1 MTDVAQTPNPPA
13 KMSAEDAY
21 RALMA
26 PPTPAIDPNVPAD
39 APAPDAATVAPL
51 DAPSGRVSFEQLT
64 DAHDAAQTGAQD
76 RPAGNPADADPQ
88 KVLPTPNT
96 EPAPNTPKRLT
107 VADLAGYEVE
117 LNIDGRPVV
126 VTGDKLI
133 RDRQREV
140 SANKRFEEASRL
152 RAEAEAAMEAMSAAL
167 DDPDRLV
174 AELRR
179 SGRDPSAIA
188 RALFE
193 REQQIAAM
201 TPEQKRI
208 AELEM
213 REREFQAIEA
223 QRQQKAIE
231 YQTQQASAV
240 YTRDFNAVL
249 DAEQVAHPGL
259 RKVLTAM
266 MADATIAAEQQEER
280 RLTKGEARALVRSV
294 VGEYER
300 PAAPETTEQRRAR
313 ITADDVKWF
322 LDQQK
327 ATKIESAPQLARD
340 PRDVIGQP
348 RTPRG
353 QYASQRQPSTDI
365 NGRTV
370 VQNVS
375 SAWGKRF

>member
-26 PPTPAIDPNVPAD
+26 PPTPAIDPNVPSD
-39 APAPDAATVAPL
+39 APAPDAATGAPL
-51 DAPSGRVSFEQLT
+51 DASSGRVSFEQLT

-208 AELEM
+208 AELEAK
-213 REREFQAIEA
+213 EREFQALEV

-231 YQTQQASAV
+231 YQTQQASAA
-240 YTRDFNAVL
+240 YSRDFNAVL
-249 DAEQVAHPGL
+249 DTEQVAHPGL

-266 MADATIAAEQQEER
+266 MAEATIKAEQQERR
-280 RLTKGEARALVRSV
+280 RLTKGDARALVRSV

-300 PAAPETTEQRRAR
+300 PASPQTTEQRRAS
-313 ITADDVKWF
+313 ITAEDVKWF

-327 ATKIESAPQLARD
+327 ATKIESAPQLPRRD
-340 PRDVIGQP
+340 DVISQP
-348 RTPRG
+348 RQNG
-353 QYASQRQPSTDI
+353 KYAGYQKPQTDI

>member
-1 MTDVAQTPNPPA
+1 MPDVAQTPNPPA

-26 PPTPAIDPNVPAD
+26 PPTPAIDPNVPSD

-51 DAPSGRVSFEQLT
+51 DAPGRVSFDQLT
-64 DAHDAAQTGAQD
+64 DAHDAAQAGAQD
-76 RPAGNPADADPQ
+76 RPVGNPADADPQ
-88 KVLPTPNT
+88 KVLPDPN
-96 EPAPNTPKRLT
+96 PASAPNTPKRLT

-167 DDPDRLV
+167 DDPDLLV

-179 SGRDPSAIA
+179 SGRDPNAIA

-213 REREFQAIEA
+213 REREFQALEA

-231 YQTQQASAV
+231 YQTQQARQA
-240 YTRDFNAVL
+240 YERDFNAVL

-266 MADATIAAEQQEER
+266 MADATIAAEQQEGR
-280 RLTKGEARALVRSV
+280 RLTKGDARALVRSV
-294 VGEYER
+294 VGQYER
-300 PAAPETTEQRRAR
+300 PAPPETPEQRRAR
-313 ITADDVKWF
+313 ITAEDVKWF

-327 ATKIESAPQLARD
+327 AARVESAPQLPRRD
-340 PRDVIGQP
+340 DVISQP
-348 RTPRG
+348 RQNG
-353 QYASQRQPSTDI
+353 KYAGYQKPQTDV